1 MIYNEWYGTLSLPD
15 KFICFETS
23 LETSRNILIMT
34 LVKVA
39 EVGDIKENA
48 GREVKV
54 GQTRIAL
61 FFANGRYYAIE
72 ALCRHQD
79 GSLAPGKIEG
89 EVVECPLHFWHYNI
103 KTGQLLD
110 YLDGVRLTTYE
121 VKVIEDQIYLEL
133 ANE

>member
-1 MIYNEWYGTLSLPD
+1 
-15 KFICFETS
+15 
-23 LETSRNILIMT
+23 MT
-34 LVKVA
+34 LVKVG

-48 GREVKV
+48 GREVRV
-54 GQTRIAL
+54 EETRIAL
-61 FFANGRYYAIE
+61 FYANGRYYAIE

-103 KTGQLLD
+103 KTGRLLD

-121 VKVIEDQIYLEL
+121 VKVIEDQIYLEI
-133 ANE
+133 ANV